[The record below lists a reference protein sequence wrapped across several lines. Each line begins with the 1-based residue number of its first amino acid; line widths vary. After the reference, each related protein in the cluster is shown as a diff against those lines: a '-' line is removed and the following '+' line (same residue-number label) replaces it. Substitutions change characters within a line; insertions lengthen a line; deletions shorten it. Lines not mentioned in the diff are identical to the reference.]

1 MKMHIRHVLL
11 IGAAVSSLAGFP
23 SHSQQRG
30 QSVVERGRIGEAET
44 LKEQRWGLSAQL
56 GNLTYTDNSGSATS
70 RMTLGVGFDWN
81 ASKTLRPDAP
91 SNEYVGVSSGFLYS
105 HPGATDANYLG
116 ASSTVGGDSN
126 LFLIPIDLKL
136 GYDFTDSFRLSVRG
150 GGNLIYRSN
159 ASVSNMGAGSSG
171 VSDLWKIYPN
181 VGMDADIQLSSNF
194 ALTIRPDITLTPGND
209 LYVATLGATYVGF

>member
-1 MKMHIRHVLL
+1 M
-11 IGAAVSSLAGFP
+11 
-23 SHSQQRG
+23 
-30 QSVVERGRIGEAET
+30 ERGRLGEPET

-56 GNLTYTDNSGSATS
+56 GNLTYTDNGGAAAS

-81 ASKTLRPDAP
+81 ASKELRPDAP
-91 SNEYVGVSSGFLYS
+91 SNEYVGLSSGFLYS
-105 HPGATDANYLG
+105 HPGATDANYFG

-126 LFLIPIDLKL
+126 LFLIPLDLKL

-159 ASVSNMGAGSSG
+159 ASVSNLGAGSSG

-181 VGMDADIQLSSNF
+181 VGMDADFQLSPNF

>member
-1 MKMHIRHVLL
+1 MKECRWTGVVL
-11 IGAAVSSLAGFP
+11 SLVMLNFP
-23 SHSQQRG
+23 AFSQQRG
-30 QSVVERGRIGEAET
+30 QSVMERGREGMPET

-56 GNLTYTDNSGSATS
+56 GNLTYTDNSGSAAS

-81 ASKTLRPDAP
+81 ASKDLRPDAP
-91 SNEYVGVSSGFLYS
+91 SNEYVGLSSGFLYS

-126 LFLIPIDLKL
+126 LFMIPLDLKI

-159 ASVSNMGAGSSG
+159 ASVTNIGAGSSG

-181 VGMDADIQLSSNF
+181 VGVDADFQLSPNF
-194 ALTIRPDITLTPGND
+194 ALTLRPDITLTPGND
-209 LYVATLGATYVGF
+209 LYVATVGATYVGF